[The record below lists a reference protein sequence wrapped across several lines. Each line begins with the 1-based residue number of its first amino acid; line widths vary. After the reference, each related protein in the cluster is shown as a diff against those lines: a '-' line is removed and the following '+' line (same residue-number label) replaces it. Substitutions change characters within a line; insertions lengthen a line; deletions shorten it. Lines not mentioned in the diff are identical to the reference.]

1 MSEKNK
7 RMLWWGRFGN
17 YGPDYPRNRT
27 LMQCLSKLGWEIVE
41 YQPRI
46 SALAHLEAAVHSF
59 ENITAVWVPCFRQRD
74 VAAAAKWAQRQQV
87 PLIFDPLISAYDKR
101 VNERKK
107 FSANSKAAQKILRW
121 ESRLFAKADFVI
133 ADTLCHQDYFEKTLA
148 CDRQRTVVLPVS
160 AEESLFYPEPSALKK
175 KPEVLF
181 FGTFIGLQGAKYIA
195 ESIQYYQGSAIT
207 LTFLGAGPEH
217 EEVKSTAL
225 THENDSVGVTFEDW
239 VPFTELADRVR
250 SAQICLGVFGTG
262 EKSFRVIPNK
272 VYQALACDKLV
283 VTMKGDAYPD
293 MPENGP
299 GGFYWCEA
307 GDPQDIAQQLKS
319 AVTDYLEGE
328 AVQGKA
334 RSLYDNYFSNSII
347 SERLQ
352 KMLSHLG

>member
-1 MSEKNK
+1 MKEKKK

-27 LMQCLSKLGWEIVE
+27 LMQCLRNLGWEIIE

-46 SALAHLEAAVHSF
+46 SALAHLEAVVHSF
-59 ENITAVWVPCFRQRD
+59 EHISAVWVPCFRQRD
-74 VAAAAKWAQRQQV
+74 VAAAAKWAQRRQV

-107 FSANSKAAQKILRW
+107 FSAGSKAAQNILRW

-148 CDRQRTVVLPVS
+148 CDRQRIVVLPVS
-160 AEESLFYPEPSALKK
+160 AEESLFYPESTPFKAV
-175 KPEVLF
+175 PDVLF
-181 FGTFIGLQGAKYIA
+181 FGTFIGLQGAIYIA
-195 ESIQYYQGSAIT
+195 ESIRYYQGPAIT

-217 EEVKSTAL
+217 DLVKSTAL
-225 THENDSVGVTFEDW
+225 THADESVAVTFEDW
-239 VPFTELADRVR
+239 IPFTKLADKIR
-250 SAQICLGVFGTG
+250 SVQICLGVFGTG

-272 VYQALACDKLV
+272 VYQALACDKPV

-299 GGFYWCEA
+299 GGLYWCQA
-307 GDPQDIAQQLKS
+307 GDPQDIAEQMKS
-319 AVTDYLEGE
+319 AVTDYLEGK

-334 RSLYDNYFSNSII
+334 QSLYDNYFSNSII

>member
-1 MSEKNK
+1 MKENKK

-27 LMQCLSKLGWEIVE
+27 LMQCLRKLGWEIIE

-46 SALAHLEAAVHSF
+46 SALAHFEAAMHSF
-59 ENITAVWVPCFRQRD
+59 ENISAVWVPCFRQRD
-74 VAAAAKWAQRQQV
+74 VAAAAKWAQRRQV

-107 FSANSKAAQKILRW
+107 FSEDSKAAQKILRW

-133 ADTLCHQDYFEKTLA
+133 ADTLCHKDYFVKTLD
-148 CDRQRTVVLPVS
+148 CDQERIVVLPVS
-160 AEESLFYPEPSALKK
+160 AEESLFYPESAPLKK

-181 FGTFIGLQGAKYIA
+181 FGTFIGLQGVKYIA
-195 ESIQYYQGSAIT
+195 ESLRYYQGPAIS
-207 LTFLGAGPEH
+207 LTFLGDGPERDL
-217 EEVKSTAL
+217 VRSTAL
-225 THENDSVGVTFEDW
+225 THVNENVAVTFDDW
-239 VPFTELADRVR
+239 VPFSDLAGQIR
-250 SAQICLGVFGTG
+250 SAQVCLGVFGTG

-272 VYQALACDKLV
+272 VYQALACDKPV

-299 GGFYWCEA
+299 GGLYWCQA
-307 GDPQDIAQQLKS
+307 GDPQDIAEQLKL
-319 AVTDYLEGE
+319 AVTDYLEGK
-328 AVQGKA
+328 AAQGKA
-334 RSLYDNYFSNSII
+334 RLLYDNYFSNSII

-352 KMLSHLG
+352 KMLSSFG

>member
-1 MSEKNK
+1 
-7 RMLWWGRFGN
+7 
-17 YGPDYPRNRT
+17 
-27 LMQCLSKLGWEIVE
+27 MQCLRNMGWEIIE

-46 SALAHLEAAVHSF
+46 SAVAHLETVLHSF
-59 ENITAVWVPCFRQRD
+59 ENISAVWVPCFRQRD
-74 VAAAAKWAQRQQV
+74 VAAAAKWAQRCQI

-107 FSANSKAAQKILRW
+107 FSENSKAAQKILRW
-121 ESRLFAKADFVI
+121 EKALFAEADFVI

-148 CDRQRTVVLPVS
+148 CDRQRLIVLPVS
-160 AEESLFYPEPSALKK
+160 AEESLFYPEATPLKK
-175 KPEVLF
+175 KIEVLF
-181 FGTFIGLQGAKYIA
+181 FGTFIGLQGAIYIA
-195 ESIQYYQGSAIT
+195 ESIRYYQGPAIA

-217 EEVKSTAL
+217 DLVKSAAL
-225 THENDSVGVTFEDW
+225 THVKENVAVTFEDW
-239 VPFTELADRVR
+239 IPFADLADKIR
-250 SAQICLGVFGTG
+250 STQICLGVFGTG

-272 VYQALACDKLV
+272 VYQALACDKPV

-299 GGFYWCEA
+299 GGLYWCQA
-307 GDPQDIAQQLKS
+307 GDPQDIAEQLES
-319 AVTDYLEGE
+319 AVTDYLEGKT
-328 AVQGKA
+328 VQGKA